1 MFTWE
6 TTTESLLLPKMVIN
20 LFSSVPNFVL
30 LVDRL
35 FLFFLSSNDILYET
49 NRFILVRFVIIFDYL
64 NNNHN
69 VIVVALFEDDSF
81 LVDVVVAFIARFGII
96 DSFG

>member
-1 MFTWE
+1 MGNNNWITSASKNGYKFIFKCSQFCTV
-6 TTTESLLLPKMVIN
+6 SGIGC
-20 LFSSVPNFVL
+20 
-30 LVDRL
+30 
-35 FLFFLSSNDILYET
+35 FLSSNDILYET

-81 LVDVVVAFIARFGII
+81 LVDVVVAFIARFRII

>member
-1 MFTWE
+1 MGNNNWITSASKNGYKFIFKCSQFCTV
-6 TTTESLLLPKMVIN
+6 SGIGC
-20 LFSSVPNFVL
+20 
-30 LVDRL
+30 
-35 FLFFLSSNDILYET
+35 FFLSSNDILYET
-49 NRFILVRFVIIFDYL
+49 NRFILVRFVIVFDYL

>member
-1 MFTWE
+1 M
-6 TTTESLLLPKMVIN
+6 
-20 LFSSVPNFVL
+20 
-30 LVDRL
+30 
-35 FLFFLSSNDILYET
+35 
-49 NRFILVRFVIIFDYL
+49 NRFILVRFVIVFDYL